1 MPKARI
7 EPLYEPPHLIA
18 IEGPLRVGKTSLADL
33 LAKRLGAARL
43 RDDENNP
50 FLERFY
56 QGSPEAAF
64 QTQFYFMMRR
74 FKQWQR
80 LDQGSAPNQRL
91 VSDYIFAKDKIFAYV
106 NLNDEELAL
115 YEQYFEQFASQ
126 VPTPDLVI
134 YLQAKLETLKDRIAK
149 KRIPAEQRISDE
161 YLGEVIEAYEHFFF
175 HYKETDLLVVNT
187 STIDFIEREDDLEEL
202 LRRIRQPVK
211 GTQYF
216 LPLGS
221 ARGPGRRKVKPLN
234 G

>member
-1 MPKARI
+1 MPRARV

-33 LAKRLGAARL
+33 LAKRLGADRL

-56 QGSPEAAF
+56 QGDPEAAF

-74 FKQWQR
+74 FKQWQS
-80 LDQGSAPNQRL
+80 LDRGSAPHRRI

-106 NLNDEELAL
+106 NLGDEELTL
-115 YEQYFEQFASQ
+115 YEQYFEQFAAQ
-126 VPTPDLVI
+126 VPIPDLVI
-134 YLQAKLETLKDRIAK
+134 YLQAKLETLKGRIIK
-149 KRIPAEQRISDE
+149 KRVQAEQQISDE

-175 HYKETDLLVVNT
+175 HYKETDLLVVDT
-187 STIDFIEREDDLEEL
+187 SSIDFIERDDDLEEL

-221 ARGPGRRKVKPLN
+221 AGADRDGGMN
-234 G
+234 Q